1 MLFDR
6 NGELILDFAF
16 KSFTYVYVY
25 VCVLVCLMRIAAQAK
40 EENDSVWTCI
50 TFPAGKVLALEGHV
64 NLRHLESEIP
74 GNFMLNSYRDLEGWM
89 GGAGCPD
96 VGREADSW
104 GGTPGSPVCC
114 RGRWSRAQTAL
125 LPHLRRLWLP
135 LWGVIS
141 PNTLNI
147 LLGNT
152 FYLIER
158 KIKIT
163 WTWRVYNNAAMG
175 EHVLLKK

>member
-1 MLFDR
+1 MQS
-6 NGELILDFAF
+6 
-16 KSFTYVYVY
+16 SFLASLLKASH
-25 VCVLVCLMRIAAQAK
+25 VCVCVCMLVCLMRIAAQAK

-50 TFPAGKVLALEGHV
+50 TFPAGKGFAPEGHV
-64 NLRHLESEIP
+64 DLRHLESEIP
-74 GNFMLNSYRDLEGWM
+74 GNFMLNSYRDQEGWLE
-89 GGAGCPD
+89 GAGCPD
-96 VGREADSW
+96 VGWEADSW
-104 GGTPGSPVCC
+104 GVAPGSPVCH
-114 RGRWSRAQTAL
+114 RGRWSRACTPL
-125 LPHLRRLWLP
+125 LPHLRTLWLP
-135 LWGVIS
+135 LKGVIR

-163 WTWRVYNNAAMG
+163 WTWRMYNNAEMG